1 MLLGTG
7 SVRWPCVYACSTLFR
22 VSRLQRLQS
31 LRKPFQACLHCTSLG
46 SGILQDKTADGPR
59 ALFIAGSDGR
69 ILRAWL
75 PEDAGCSGS
84 KDMAHAVAEAIERAS
99 EASSVP
105 WFQTL

>member
-1 MLLGTG
+1 MLHT
-7 SVRWPCVYACSTLFR
+7 
-22 VSRLQRLQS
+22 LQS
-31 LRKPFQACLHCTSLG
+31 ESFTKILLFSTFDKTIPGLFALHSVG
-46 SGILQDKTADGPR
+46 SGILQDETADGPR